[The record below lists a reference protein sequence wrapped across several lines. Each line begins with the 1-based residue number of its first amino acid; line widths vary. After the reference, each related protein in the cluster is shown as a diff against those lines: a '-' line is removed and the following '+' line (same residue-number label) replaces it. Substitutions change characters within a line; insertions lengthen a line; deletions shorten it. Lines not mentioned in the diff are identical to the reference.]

1 MMFKELEKKIK
12 SLVAKDEIADA
23 IDLLT
28 TAFEDH
34 PVINDIILQSG
45 RYHSLKKEQLN
56 GTMDFDTIQTYLNQ
70 LRANILTFIHSQ
82 KDSLLFKEPAKNS
95 KNTTLEGE
103 YKFSLARIST
113 LWLLTD
119 IKQRENKL
127 SISEICQLT
136 NNKSR
141 RFIVQTLN
149 ELEQNNLVEKISEGK
164 RVYWRI
170 NEKGMAL
177 AKKMQEATLWKE
189 V

>member
-1 MMFKELEKKIK
+1 MKFKDLEKTIK
-12 SLVAKDEIADA
+12 NLVAKDEIAEA
-23 IDLLT
+23 IDLLSA
-28 TAFEDH
+28 AFEDH

-82 KDSLLFKEPAKNS
+82 RGSAVFKETTKNGE
-95 KNTTLEGE
+95 NITIEGA

-119 IKQRENKL
+119 SKQRENKL

-141 RFIVQTLN
+141 KFVVQSLN

-164 RVYWRI
+164 RVYWSV
-170 NEKGMAL
+170 NEKGIAL
-177 AKKMQEATLWKE
+177 AKKFKGSTLWKD

>member
-1 MMFKELEKKIK
+1 MKFKDLEKTIK
-12 SLVAKDEIADA
+12 TLVAKDEIAEA
-23 IDLLT
+23 IDLLSAT
-28 TAFEDH
+28 FENH

-56 GTMDFDTIQTYLNQ
+56 GTMDFDTIQTYINQ
-70 LRANILTFIHSQ
+70 LRANILTFIQSQ
-82 KDSLLFKEPAKNS
+82 KDSAVFKETAKNGA
-95 KNTTLEGE
+95 NITIEGA

-119 IKQRENKL
+119 RKQSENKL
-127 SISEICQLT
+127 SISDICQLT

-141 RFIVQTLN
+141 RFVVESLN

-164 RVYWRI
+164 KVYWSI
-170 NEKGMAL
+170 NDKGRAL
-177 AKKMQEATLWKE
+177 AKKLQEATLWKE